1 MRLRIPAVLFFA
13 AALSTAAGWT
23 EQCLAQTKIARIGF
37 LTPASRG
44 PTSELVE
51 ALHALGYIEGKT
63 IIFVTRAAENQLDRL
78 PKLAAELVN
87 SKVDI
92 IVAVSP
98 TAIRA
103 AKQATHTIPIVMA
116 FWGGEGLVETGIV
129 ASFARPGG
137 NVTGVYMLAAELDAK
152 RFELLLEAVPNAR
165 KVAVLKRSDD
175 MPFTQVREAA
185 RAAKVTLHVID
196 VPGTEGYERVFDT
209 IAKGRDDA
217 VLVLSFPR
225 FHHEHQL
232 IIDAAARRRI
242 PVMFEWGE
250 SARDGGLVAY
260 GPLRAELTHSVA
272 VYVDRILKGANPGDL
287 PIEQPTKFELVVNL
301 KTAKALGITI
311 PESILLR
318 ADEVIR

>member
-1 MRLRIPAVLFFA
+1 MRRRATQVLFVAITFLA
-13 AALSTAAGWT
+13 VFGWT
-23 EQCLAQTKIARIGF
+23 EQIRAEGKIARIGF

-51 ALHALGYIEGKT
+51 ALRALGYIEGQT

-78 PKLAAELVN
+78 PKLAAELV
-87 SKVDI
+87 SSEVDI
-92 IVAVSP
+92 IVAVSA

-129 ASFARPGG
+129 SSFARPGG

-152 RFELLLEAVPNAR
+152 RFELLLETVPNAR
-165 KVAVLKRSDD
+165 KVAVLKRADD

-185 RAAKVTLHVID
+185 RKAKVALHVTD
-196 VPGTEGYERVFDT
+196 TPGTEGYERVFDA

-225 FHHEHQL
+225 FHHEHQR
-232 IIDAAARRRI
+232 IIEAAAKRRI
-242 PVMFEWGE
+242 PVMYEWGE

-260 GPLRAELTHSVA
+260 GPLRAELTRSVA
-272 VYVDRILKGANPGDL
+272 NYVDRIVKGANPGDL

-301 KTAKALGITI
+301 KTAKVLGITI

-318 ADEVIR
+318 ADEVIK